1 MKLSDYCQYPAAE
14 ETNIWVNY
22 NFILLLT
29 DARYN
34 YAAHI
39 VLYQPFYNK
48 IVFLTIFLIIAIII
62 TFFFSLDT
70 KS

>member
-48 IVFLTIFLIIAIII
+48 IVF
-62 TFFFSLDT
+62 
-70 KS
+70 